1 MKALSPSFITNIW
14 DNISVPCDD
23 VVTPLSSW
31 DKELEFHKGLIFSNK
46 AEIQYAVKIYSIKRN
61 QRYEVYESNLT
72 QWAIYCTNECS
83 WKLQVCQRKKH
94 GFWEITKYY
103 SPHTCINLDVSKDGK
118 MLDSNLIEREIHHLV
133 VKNHAV
139 KIGTLDA

>member
-1 MKALSPSFITNIW
+1 M
-14 DNISVPCDD
+14 
-23 VVTPLSSW
+23 VTPLSSW